1 MFSQRQNRTHKG
13 IIMDVLVAN
22 NELKAKDFLEEIE
35 GKNPLFICTIATT
48 ETGKIPGLSAAG
60 ANPDFTDFTPP
71 ADAELL
77 LLGKCKSIQGVPI
90 TPDGI
95 PTPGLITLSALSLAK
110 IPVLVVNGG
119 VKVKPQ
125 IPFVDLGGNS
135 GRDIRTGN
143 SVDNVEE
150 VIERAKVLGE
160 QMANTADYLVI
171 GESIPGGTTTALGV
185 LSALGVKAQGKVSS
199 TLPENPHNLKAQ
211 VVEAGLI
218 AANQKFGSL
227 KDNPI
232 KAVSCVGDPMMA
244 AMAGLVIGGAR
255 QGPVLMAGGTQMTAI
270 LAVINAL
277 NPESLCN
284 VAIGTTRWV
293 VKDIKS
299 DICGILRQFCEVP
312 VLAADLDFT
321 SSKYPGLRI
330 YETGLV
336 KEGVGAG
343 GSSIAAMAKTNGA
356 VTKDIL
362 LKEIQRNYALLMS
375 KK

>member
-1 MFSQRQNRTHKG
+1 
-13 IIMDVLVAN
+13 MDVLIAN
-22 NELKAKDFLEEIE
+22 NELKAKAFLGEIE
-35 GKNPLFICTIATT
+35 GKKPLFICTIATT
-48 ETGKIPGLSAAG
+48 ETAKIPGLSAAG

-95 PTPGLITLSALSLAK
+95 PTPGLVTMSALHLADV
-110 IPVLVVNGG
+110 PVLVVNGG

-125 IPFVDLGGNS
+125 IPYVDLGGSS
-135 GRDIRTGN
+135 GRDIRSGN
-143 SVDNVEE
+143 SVDNVED

-160 QMANTADYLVI
+160 QMAKASDYLVI

-185 LSALGVKAQGKVSS
+185 LSALGVNAHGKVSS
-199 TLPENPHNLKAQ
+199 TLPDNPHNLKAE
-211 VVEAGLI
+211 VVEAGLK
-218 AANQKFGSL
+218 AANEKFGSL
-227 KDNPI
+227 KNKPV
-232 KAVSCVGDPMMA
+232 KAISCVGDPMMA

-255 QGPVLMAGGTQMTAI
+255 QGPVLMAGGTQMTAV

-284 VAIGTTRWV
+284 IAIGTTRWV
-293 VKDIKS
+293 AKDVKS
-299 DICGILRQFCEVP
+299 DICGIVKQFCEVP
-312 VLAADLDFT
+312 ILAADLDFGPAQ
-321 SSKYPGLRI
+321 YPGLRI

-343 GSSIAAMAKTNGA
+343 GASIAAMAKTGGA
-356 VTKDIL
+356 VSKDIL
-362 LKEIQRNYALLMS
+362 LKEIERNYALLMS

>member
-1 MFSQRQNRTHKG
+1 
-13 IIMDVLVAN
+13 MDVLITN
-22 NELKAKDFLEEIE
+22 NELKAKAFIDEIE
-35 GKNPLFICTIATT
+35 AKNPLFICTIATT

-95 PTPGLITLSALSLAK
+95 PTPGLITMSALHLAD
-110 IPVLVVNGG
+110 IPTLVVNGG

-125 IPFVDLGGNS
+125 IPYVDLGGNS
-135 GRDIRTGN
+135 GRDIRSGN

-150 VIERAKVLGE
+150 VIERAKILGE
-160 QMANTADYLVI
+160 QLAKTADYLVI

-185 LSALGVKAQGKVSS
+185 LSALGIKAQGKVSS
-199 TLPENPHNLKAQ
+199 TLPENPHSLKAK
-211 VVEAGLI
+211 VVETGLKAAGE
-218 AANQKFGSL
+218 KFGSL
-227 KDNPI
+227 KRNPI
-232 KAVSCVGDPMMA
+232 KAISCLGDPMMA
-244 AMAGLVIGGAR
+244 ALTGLVIGGAK
-255 QGPVLMAGGTQMTAI
+255 QGPVLMAGGTQMTAV
-270 LAVINAL
+270 LAIINAL

-284 VAIGTTRWV
+284 VAVGTTRWV
-293 VKDIKS
+293 TKDNKS
-299 DICGILRQFCEVP
+299 DICGIVKQFCQVP
-312 VLAADLDFT
+312 VIAADLDFGP
-321 SSKYPGLRI
+321 SKYPGLRI

-343 GSSIAAMAKTNGA
+343 GASIAAMAKTGSA

-362 LKEIQRNYALLMS
+362 LKEIERNYALLMGI
-375 KK
+375 K

>member
-1 MFSQRQNRTHKG
+1 MKSSLDVIVAQNKP
-13 IIMDVLVAN
+13 
-22 NELKAKDFLEEIE
+22 KAEGFLDEIN
-35 GKNPLFICTIATT
+35 GQKPLFICTIATT

-95 PTPGLITLSALSLAK
+95 PTPGLITTSALHLAD
-110 IPVLVVNGG
+110 IPVVVVNGG

-125 IPFVDLGGNS
+125 IPFIDVNGS
-135 GRDIRTGN
+135 PGRDIRTGD

-150 VIERAKVLGE
+150 VIERAKIIGE
-160 QMANTADYLVI
+160 QLAKTADYLVI

-185 LSALGVKAQGKVSS
+185 LSAMGVEAQGKVSS
-199 TLPENPHNLKAQ
+199 TLPNNPHNLKAE
-211 VVEAGLI
+211 VVAAGLK
-218 AANQKFGSL
+218 AAGEKFGSL
-227 KDNPI
+227 KKNPI
-232 KAVSCVGDPMMA
+232 KAVSAVGDPMMA
-244 AMAGLVIGGAR
+244 ALAGLVIGGSR
-255 QGPVLMAGGTQMTAI
+255 QGLVLMAGGTQMTAV

-277 NPESLCN
+277 EPKALCN
-284 VAIGTTRWV
+284 VAVGTTRWV
-293 VKDIKS
+293 AKDKSS
-299 DICGILRQFCEVP
+299 DICGIIKQFCDVP
-312 VLAADLDFT
+312 VLAADLDFAP
-321 SSKYPGLRI
+321 SKYPGLRI

-343 GSSIAAMAKTNGA
+343 GSSVAAMAKTGGA

-362 LKEIQRNYALLMS
+362 LKEIERNYAQLMS
-375 KK
+375 IK

>member
-1 MFSQRQNRTHKG
+1 
-13 IIMDVLVAN
+13 MDVLISN
-22 NELKAKDFLEEIE
+22 NTLKAKAFLDEIE
-35 GKNPLFICTIATT
+35 AKNPLFLCTIATT

-95 PTPGLITLSALSLAK
+95 PTPGLITTSALHLAD

-125 IPFVDLGGNS
+125 IPYVDLGGNP
-135 GRDIRTGN
+135 GRDIRTGD

-160 QMANTADYLVI
+160 QLAKVSDYLVI

-185 LSALGVKAQGKVSS
+185 LSALGVNAQGKVSS
-199 TLPENPHNLKAQ
+199 TLPENPHNLKAE
-211 VVEAGLI
+211 VVAAGLK
-218 AANQKFGSL
+218 AAGEKFGSL
-227 KDNPI
+227 KRSPI

-255 QGPVLMAGGTQMTAI
+255 QGPVLMAGGTQMTAV

-284 VAIGTTRWV
+284 VAVGTTRWV
-293 VKDIKS
+293 VNDVKS
-299 DICGILRQFCEVP
+299 DICGIVKQFCQVP
-312 VLAADLDFT
+312 IIAADLDFGP
-321 SSKYPGLRI
+321 SKYPGLQI

-343 GSSIAAMAKTNGA
+343 GASIAAMSKTGGA
-356 VTKDIL
+356 VSKDIL
-362 LKEIQRNYALLMS
+362 LKEIERNYASLMN